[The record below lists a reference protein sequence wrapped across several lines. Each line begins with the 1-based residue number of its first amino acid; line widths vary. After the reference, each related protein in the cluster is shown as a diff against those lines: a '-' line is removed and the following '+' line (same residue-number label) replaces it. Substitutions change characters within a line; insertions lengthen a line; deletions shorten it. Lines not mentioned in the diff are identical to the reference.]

1 MQLIDID
8 ILEIAEFIAIL
19 EFDASITDGSRTLHE
34 LHGCVIHE
42 EAFVLVA
49 ARFRLIELVLDAA
62 EMLRA
67 LLKLV
72 LRDDWREPSS
82 EHFILVMNFRLH
94 LVLNARIFKAIRG
107 LTLDF
112 APMLSK
118 LGDRASL
125 EVLLSARLVQP
136 TLNNLGNLIF
146 AKKIIF
152 LNAMKVVVVFAQQ
165 DFLGAR
171 LGPSLTVWS
180 TLETISVALA
190 PLVFF
195 LSNL

>member
-1 MQLIDID
+1 
-8 ILEIAEFIAIL
+8 
-19 EFDASITDGSRTLHE
+19 
-34 LHGCVIHE
+34 
-42 EAFVLVA
+42 
-49 ARFRLIELVLDAA
+49 
-62 EMLRA
+62 
-67 LLKLV
+67 
-72 LRDDWREPSS
+72 
-82 EHFILVMNFRLH
+82 MNFRLH

-112 APMLSK
+112 APMLSQ

-136 TLNNLGNLIF
+136 TLNNLSNLIF

-152 LNAMKVVVVFAQQ
+152 LNAMKVVVVVFAQQ

-190 PLVFF
+190 PLVLF
-195 LSNL
+195 LSHL